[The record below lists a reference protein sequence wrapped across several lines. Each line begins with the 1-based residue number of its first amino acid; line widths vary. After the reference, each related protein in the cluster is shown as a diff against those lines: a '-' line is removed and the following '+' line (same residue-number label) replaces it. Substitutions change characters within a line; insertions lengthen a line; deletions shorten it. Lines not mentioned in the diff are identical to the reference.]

1 MKKKVLFI
9 VIAIVICLSVTFIVR
24 SITST
29 NPPETLFPSEIEAI
43 NQYVDSIIAKLDS
56 LYAKFEEG
64 ETYAKRIADER
75 LAPYQMA
82 IGHMAEIRKVVG
94 EIEALP
100 VLAKAES
107 IQDLALNKLR
117 SWQAGLDE
125 VASKTA
131 DTVEWN
137 DPSTFYLAYLDI
149 LIEIPELK
157 QDLRAWN
164 S

>member
-1 MKKKVLFI
+1 MKKKILF
-9 VIAIVICLSVTFIVR
+9 VSIAIAICLSIIFIIR
-24 SITST
+24 STVNT
-29 NPPETLFPSEIEAI
+29 NFPETLSPSEIGAI
-43 NQYVDSIIAKLDS
+43 NQYVDSIIAKLDN
-56 LYAKFEEG
+56 LYVKFEKG

-82 IGHMAEIRKVVG
+82 IGHMAEVRKIVG
-94 EIEALP
+94 EVEALP
-100 VLAKAES
+100 LPPKAES
-107 IQDLALNKLR
+107 IQDLILNKLR

-131 DTVEWN
+131 DTVELN
-137 DPSTFYLAYLDI
+137 DPYTFYSAYLDV

>member
-1 MKKKVLFI
+1 MKKVLFMFTAMFI
-9 VIAIVICLSVTFIVR
+9 SLSIMFIGC
-24 SITST
+24 STTST
-29 NPPETLFPSEIEAI
+29 NPPETLSPSEIEAI
-43 NQYVDSIIAKLDS
+43 NQYIDSIITKLDA

-64 ETYAKRIADER
+64 ESHAKQISDER

-82 IGHMAEIRKVVG
+82 IGYMAEVRKVVG
-94 EIEALP
+94 EVEALP
-100 VLAKAES
+100 LPAKAES
-107 IQDLALNKLR
+107 IQNLALSKLR

-131 DTVEWN
+131 DTVELN
-137 DPSTFYLAYLDI
+137 DPYTFYSAYLDV

>member
-9 VIAIVICLSVTFIVR
+9 VIAIVICLSVIFIVR
-24 SITST
+24 STMST
-29 NPPETLFPSEIEAI
+29 NPPETLSPSEIEAI
-43 NQYVDSIIAKLDS
+43 NQYVDSVIVKLDS

-64 ETYAKRIADER
+64 ETYAKRIADEG
-75 LAPYQMA
+75 LAPYWMA
-82 IGHMAEIRKVVG
+82 IGHMAEVRKVVS
-94 EIEALP
+94 EVEALP
-100 VLAKAES
+100 LPTNAES
-107 IQDLALNKLR
+107 IQDLTLNKLR

-131 DTVEWN
+131 DTVELN
-137 DPSTFYLAYLDI
+137 DPYVFYSAYLDV

-157 QDLRAWN
+157 QDLRTWN